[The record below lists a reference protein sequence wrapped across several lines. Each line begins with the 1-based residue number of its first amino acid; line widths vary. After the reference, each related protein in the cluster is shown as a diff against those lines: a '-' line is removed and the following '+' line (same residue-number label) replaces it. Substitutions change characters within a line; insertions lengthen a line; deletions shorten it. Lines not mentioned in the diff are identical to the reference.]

1 MKKILSL
8 VDNKLVLSYRQ
19 SANQKPHSFIQSIFI
34 EYILWAGCRSWVCC
48 DGMKQFVVAVHS
60 FSHIWLFV
68 TPWTVVHQ
76 ALLSFTT
83 SWSLLKLT
91 SIELVDAIQPSHP
104 LSSPSPPAFNLSQKQ
119 GLFQWVGSSHQVAKV
134 LELQLQHQS
143 FQWIVRVDFL

>member
-8 VDNKLVLSYRQ
+8 VDNKLVLSYRY

-34 EYILWAGCRSWVCC
+34 EHILWAWCRSWVCC

-68 TPWTVVHQ
+68 TPWTAVHQ
-76 ALLSFTT
+76 ALPSFTT

-91 SIELVDAIQPSHP
+91 SIESVMPSNHLILCHP
-104 LSSPSPPAFNLSQKQ
+104 LLLLPSIFPRNRVFSNELVLRIRWPKYRSFSLSISPSN
-119 GLFQWVGSSHQVAKV
+119 
-134 LELQLQHQS
+134 E
-143 FQWIVRVDFL
+143 